1 MAIYRGPG
9 GSGDAVN
16 DSSSE
21 TRLAVEA
28 RDAAIA
34 AQAAAEAAQ
43 AAAETAETNAEL
55 AETNAETAETN
66 AETAEANAETAEANA
81 EAAQA
86 AAEAAQAAAEAAQTA
101 AELAETNAEL
111 AETNAETAETN
122 AETAASLAQDWATK
136 TSSAVAGG
144 EFSAKYHAQAAA
156 SSATDAQTAEN
167 NAETAQAA
175 AEAARDAALASLD
188 SFDDRYLGTKSSDPT
203 LDNDGNAL
211 VAGALY
217 FNTVSNTMK
226 VYTGTVWVDAYA
238 DGNTFLAK
246 ANNLSDLT
254 NAATARTNL
263 GVAIGTNVQAWDA
276 DLDTWATKTAPSGT
290 VVGTSDSQTLTNKT
304 INADN
309 NTLSG
314 IAASSFVLSNSS
326 GNIDGAAAQKAIP
339 SGVVV
344 GTTDTQTL
352 TNKTI
357 SGSSNTLSNIAN
369 SSLTNSSI
377 TINGS
382 AISLGGST
390 SVGTVTGVTATSPVA
405 SSGGTAPAIS
415 LSSGYGDTQNP
426 YASKTAKFVLA
437 APNAANGA
445 PTFRALVA
453 SDIPTLNQ
461 DTTGNA
467 GTVTNGVVTTG
478 SYANPSWIT
487 SLDDGKV
494 LPSMSSN
501 SGKFLTTNGTDSSWA
516 VVDALPSQTGNSGK
530 YLTTD
535 GTDPSW
541 TNFLSAD
548 SNFTLRDDVD
558 NTKQAQFQLSGIT
571 TGTTRTYTLP
581 NLSGSLAT
589 TGTLTQTFSGT
600 TTFSGAT
607 VTVGSSTANSTY
619 GLGSGATTGVSTKT
633 VNIGTA
639 GVSGSTTNIN
649 IGSAVSGANNNITVN
664 GSPTVNGT
672 VTATAFVGDGS
683 GLTGISGGQYFG
695 SAAVKAIAYN
705 SQTIAENV
713 TVTAGN
719 NGGSFGPITINSGF
733 TVTVESG
740 ANWVII

>member
-1 MAIYRGPG
+1 
-9 GSGDAVN
+9 
-16 DSSSE
+16 
-21 TRLAVEA
+21 
-28 RDAAIA
+28 
-34 AQAAAEAAQ
+34 
-43 AAAETAETNAEL
+43 
-55 AETNAETAETN
+55 
-66 AETAEANAETAEANA
+66 
-81 EAAQA
+81 
-86 AAEAAQAAAEAAQTA
+86 
-101 AELAETNAEL
+101 
-111 AETNAETAETN
+111 
-122 AETAASLAQDWATK
+122 
-136 TSSAVAGG
+136 
-144 EFSAKYHAQAAA
+144 
-156 SSATDAQTAEN
+156 
-167 NAETAQAA
+167 
-175 AEAARDAALASLD
+175 
-188 SFDDRYLGTKSSDPT
+188 
-203 LDNDGNAL
+203 
-211 VAGALY
+211 LY
-217 FNTVSNTMK
+217 FNTATNVMK
-226 VYTGTVWVDAYA
+226 VYDGSTWVAAYVSA
-238 DGNTFLAK
+238 AGVLLT
-246 ANNLSDLT
+246 ANNLSDLA

-304 INADN
+304 ISADN
-309 NTLSG
+309 NTISG

-369 SSLTNSSI
+369 SSLTNSAI

-405 SSGGTAPAIS
+405 SSGGTAPVIS

-467 GTVTNGVVTTG
+467 GTVTNGVYTTG
-478 SYANPSWIT
+478 SYANPAWIT

-494 LPSMSSN
+494 LPSMSGN

-516 VVDALPSQTGNSGK
+516 EVDALPDQTGNSGK

-535 GTDPSW
+535 GTDSSW
-541 TNFLSAD
+541 TNLLSAD

-581 NLSGSLAT
+581 NVSSVLAVTGS
-589 TGTLTQTFSGT
+589 LTQTFTGT
-600 TTFSGAT
+600 TTFSAAT
-607 VTVGSSTANSTY
+607 VTVGSSTATSTY

-683 GLTGISGGQYFG
+683 GLTGVAGGQYFG
-695 SAAVKAIAYN
+695 SATTKAIAYN
-705 SQTIAENV
+705 SQTIGENV
-713 TVTAGN
+713 TVTTGN
-719 NGGSFGPITINSGF
+719 NGLSAGPITISSGF

-740 ANWVII
+740 ANWVIV

>member
-1 MAIYRGPG
+1 MGIYRGPG
-9 GSGDAVN
+9 GTGDAVN

-43 AAAETAETNAEL
+43 AAAETAE
-55 AETNAETAETN
+55 
-66 AETAEANAETAEANA
+66 ANAET
-81 EAAQA
+81 
-86 AAEAAQAAAEAAQTA
+86 
-101 AELAETNAEL
+101 

-122 AETAASLAQDWATK
+122 AETAATN
-136 TSSAVAGG
+136 
-144 EFSAKYHAQAAA
+144 AA
-156 SSATDAQTAEN
+156 SSASSASSSASSASSSASAASTSASNASTSASSAATSATNASNSASAASTSATNAANSATAAAASAT
-167 NAETAQAA
+167 NAATSATA
-175 AEAARDAALASLD
+175 AEAAKDAALASLD
-188 SFDDRYLGTKSSDPT
+188 SFDDRYLGSKSSNPT

-211 VAGALY
+211 VSGALY

-226 VYTGTVWVDAYA
+226 VYTGTIWVDAYA

-246 ANNLSDLT
+246 ANNLSDLANT
-254 NAATARTNL
+254 STARTNL

-304 INADN
+304 ISADN

-405 SSGGTAPAIS
+405 SSGGTAPVIS

-437 APNAANGA
+437 APNATNGA

-467 GTVTNGVVTTG
+467 GTVTNGVYTTG

-494 LPSMSSN
+494 LPSMSGN
-501 SGKFLTTNGTDSSWA
+501 TGKFLTTNGTDSSWA
-516 VVDALPSQTGNSGK
+516 VVDALPSQTSNSGK

-535 GTDPSW
+535 GTNPSW
-541 TNFLSAD
+541 TNLLSAD

-558 NTKQAQFQLSGIT
+558 STKQAQFQLSGIT

-607 VTVGSSTANSTY
+607 VTVGSSTSNTTY
-619 GLGSGATTGVSTKT
+619 GVGTGATLSGNTKT

-639 GVSGSTTNIN
+639 GVSGSTTTVNL
-649 IGSAVSGANNNITVN
+649 GSAVSGATNNITVN

-683 GLTGISGGQYFG
+683 GLTGVAGGQYFG

-740 ANWVII
+740 STWVIV